1 MNRILSAIADY
12 IRECDKVLFALCCF
26 ASLYGGVA
34 VLSAGSTRQ
43 FIMQMVGFVSGIIVA
58 IIISK
63 FDYKIYKKLWPLAVL
78 LGLTPVILTFFIGYA
93 PNGTDDKAWLL
104 LPGNISFQPSEFLK
118 IIFIITFSLHLSAVR
133 DKINKLYNVLLLCI
147 HGAFPVVLIHL
158 QGDDGTAMVFF
169 IMFLAMMFIAGIKI
183 RYFVTAFVGVL
194 AAVPVAY
201 FYVLNED
208 QRSRI
213 LSMFDLEGDL
223 LGSGWQ
229 QWRGRIAFANGG
241 FWGKGLFEGDLVQS
255 GSIPEG
261 YNDFIITSIAEELGF
276 LGCLAV
282 LGLLLGICLR
292 VLFVCH
298 RSRDKMGSYMCVG
311 VFAMLLAQL
320 IINVGMCISW
330 LPVIGVTLPFFSAG
344 GTSLLCLFCGV
355 GLVLSVYMHRS
366 SSTLY
371 LHDDLY

>member
-34 VLSAGSTRQ
+34 VLSAGSNRQ
-43 FIMQMVGFVSGIIVA
+43 FIMQMVGFAAGVIVA

-133 DKINKLYNVLLLCI
+133 DKINKIYNILLLCI

-183 RYFVTAFVGVL
+183 RYFVAAFVGAL
-194 AAVPVAY
+194 AVIPVAY

-282 LGLLLGICLR
+282 LGILLGICLR

>member
-1 MNRILSAIADY
+1 MNRMLSSIADY
-12 IRECDKVLFALCCF
+12 IRECDKVLVALCCF

-34 VLSAGSTRQ
+34 VLSAGSLRQ
-43 FIMQMVGFVSGIIVA
+43 FIMQMLGFVMGVIVA

-78 LGLTPVILTFFIGYA
+78 VGLVPVILTFFIGYA
-93 PNGTDDKAWLL
+93 PDGTDDKAWLL
-104 LPGNISFQPSEFLK
+104 LPGNVSFQPSEFLK
-118 IIFIITFSLHLSAVR
+118 IIFIITFSLHLSAVQ
-133 DKINKLYNVLLLCI
+133 DKLNKFYNVILLCL

-158 QGDDGTAMVFF
+158 QGDDGTAIVFF
-169 IMFLAMMFIAGIKI
+169 SMFLAMMFAAGLKI
-183 RYFVTAFVGVL
+183 RYFIMAFV
-194 AAVPVAY
+194 AVIAIIPVAY
-201 FYVLNED
+201 FYLLNDD
-208 QRSRI
+208 QRTRI
-213 LSMFDLEGDL
+213 LSLFDLEADL

-261 YNDFIITSIAEELGF
+261 YNDFIITSIGEELGF
-276 LGCLAV
+276 FGCMAV
-282 LGLLLGICLR
+282 LGLLLAIGLR
-292 VLFVCH
+292 VLFVSN
-298 RSRDKMGSYMCVG
+298 RSRDKMGSYICVG
-311 VFAMLLAQL
+311 VFAMLLAQI
-320 IINVGMCISW
+320 IINVGMCVSW

-344 GTSLLCLFCGV
+344 GTSLLCLFCGI
-355 GLVLSVYMHRS
+355 GLVLSVYMHKS

>member
-133 DKINKLYNVLLLCI
+133 DKIN
-147 HGAFPVVLIHL
+147 
-158 QGDDGTAMVFF
+158 
-169 IMFLAMMFIAGIKI
+169 
-183 RYFVTAFVGVL
+183 
-194 AAVPVAY
+194 
-201 FYVLNED
+201 
-208 QRSRI
+208 
-213 LSMFDLEGDL
+213 
-223 LGSGWQ
+223 
-229 QWRGRIAFANGG
+229 
-241 FWGKGLFEGDLVQS
+241 
-255 GSIPEG
+255 
-261 YNDFIITSIAEELGF
+261 
-276 LGCLAV
+276 
-282 LGLLLGICLR
+282 
-292 VLFVCH
+292 
-298 RSRDKMGSYMCVG
+298 
-311 VFAMLLAQL
+311 
-320 IINVGMCISW
+320 
-330 LPVIGVTLPFFSAG
+330 
-344 GTSLLCLFCGV
+344 
-355 GLVLSVYMHRS
+355 
-366 SSTLY
+366 
-371 LHDDLY
+371 